1 MLVKKDNLMRFAALL
16 MLSLLGLDA
25 AEAAER
31 LNFFRVRQGYA
42 TGTAKNGVARVHS
55 QVDRG
60 APQGMAGPIALY
72 QVARLAQAAGE
83 LQFVVV
89 KNSCGTLVISGVR
102 ASNMCDVK
110 ARFGAAT
117 LPEDVTVPVM
127 VADTIAAFEG
137 NAAYYRPY

>member
-1 MLVKKDNLMRFAALL
+1 VQVQKDDFMRFAALL
-16 MLSLLGLDA
+16 ILSVIGLDA
-25 AEAAER
+25 AAAAER

-72 QVARLAQAAGE
+72 QVARLARAAGE
-83 LQFVVV
+83 SHFVIV
-89 KNSCGTLVISGVR
+89 KNSCGTLVIIGVR
-102 ASNMCDVK
+102 ASDMCDVK

-117 LPEDVTVPVM
+117 LPEDVTLPLT
-127 VADTIAAFEG
+127 VADTIAVFEE

>member
-1 MLVKKDNLMRFAALL
+1 MRLAALL
-16 MLSLLGLDA
+16 MLGVFGVDA
-25 AEAAER
+25 AGAAER

-72 QVARLAQAAGE
+72 QVARLARAAGE
-83 LQFVVV
+83 AHFVIV
-89 KNSCGTLVISGVR
+89 KNSCGSLVIIGVR
-102 ASNMCDVK
+102 ASDMCDVK

-117 LPEDVTVPVM
+117 FPDDVASPVS
-127 VADTIAAFEG
+127 VVDTIAAFEG

>member
-1 MLVKKDNLMRFAALL
+1 MRLAALL
-16 MLSLLGLDA
+16 MLSVLGLEA
-25 AEAAER
+25 AAAAER

-72 QVARLAQAAGE
+72 QVARLARAAGE
-83 LQFVVV
+83 SHFVIVR
-89 KNSCGTLVISGVR
+89 NSCGSLVIMGIR

-110 ARFGAAT
+110 AHFGAAT
-117 LPEDVTVPVM
+117 LPEDVTLPVS
-127 VADTIAAFEG
+127 VVDTIAAFEG